1 MNKLSNPQDQAP
13 AAVHHDKKVW
23 LEKAQ
28 IACKRIPPLWPLQN
42 FVAVNPYLGFSN
54 LHFLQANVLLEQA
67 AHQAALMPVSHYQSK
82 IQAGKIQDAHLEEA
96 LRLIRLQYPEGC
108 SEEVKALTVTHLK
121 IWLNVHSSQR
131 QPLAAVESVAEMVDR
146 INRSS
151 WADAITQEVSKHC
164 AAYYDE
170 GQSAWRLPWSA
181 QPLYAAWLER
191 SAMDANLE
199 LMGWKGLRNWIAL
212 LPASPEVALVG
223 LLEKLGLQPKE
234 GERYLHRLLISIAGW
249 SGHVQFKVRQN
260 GLAGIP
266 DNSLLQLLAIRLA
279 YDVAALECLGSV
291 TLRDQWNKQWKV
303 RQQEAHQTELVMHYA
318 CHLAS
323 ELAYQGQLVSAL
335 RQPHAVEGEKRRAK
349 AQAVFCID
357 VRSEVFRRAL
367 ETTSAEIETRG
378 FAGFFG
384 MPLEL
389 IPFGQQHGQAQCP
402 VLLNPQFK
410 VRETLAHGNAKAQ
423 AKALATQRA
432 FKQFH
437 FAWNAFKSSAISCFS
452 FVETLGVGFAWRLF
466 RNAFLSHLR
475 ADGAP
480 PPPNRKPDIHQH
492 EEGHHP
498 HHHHDAVGCT
508 GIAKADQVRLARGAL
523 KHMGLRGDFAR
534 LVLLCGHGSESTN
547 NAFAA
552 SLECGACGG
561 HSGEANARVAAEIL
575 NLDHVRLALAKEGVV
590 IPQDTFFIAG
600 LHNTTTDEV
609 TLFDLDQIPASHA
622 EDLAA
627 LQVCTQRAGEIARR
641 ERARALGIKSRLQPF
656 MDCAVHS
663 RAADW
668 SQVRPEWGLVNN
680 ASFIIGPR
688 QLTRQLN
695 LGGRS
700 FLHDYD
706 YSHDGQ
712 LETLELIL
720 TAPVVVTSWIN
731 LQYYGSTVQHSL
743 FGSGNKVLHNVVGTL
758 GVCVGNGGDLRAG
771 LPLQSVHDGKSW
783 VHDPLRLSVFL
794 AAPREAINQVLEN
807 HPEVQQLFSN
817 GWIHLVAMDPQGQ
830 TFHRYLKDNE
840 WMPVAV

>member
-1 MNKLSNPQDQAP
+1 MTTLTHSLSAP
-13 AAVHHDKKVW
+13 SAKPLYDREVW
-23 LEKAQ
+23 LKKAQ

-54 LHFLQANVLLEQA
+54 LHFLQANVLLEQS
-67 AHQAALMPVSHYQSK
+67 AHQAALMPIEHYQSK
-82 IQAGKIQDAHLEEA
+82 MQSGKIQDVHLEEA
-96 LRLIRLQYPEGC
+96 LRLMRLQYPEGRN
-108 SEEVKALTVTHLK
+108 EETGALTVTHLK
-121 IWLNVHSSQR
+121 LWLNLHSSQR
-131 QPLAAVESVAEMVDR
+131 KPLGVVESVAEIADR
-146 INRSS
+146 LSHSS
-151 WADAITQEVSKHC
+151 WSDAITQEISKHC

-170 GQSAWRLPWSA
+170 GQSAWRMPWAA
-181 QPLYAAWLER
+181 QSLYAAWLER
-191 SAMDANLE
+191 SAIDANLE
-199 LMGWKGLRNWIAL
+199 LMGWKGLRTWISK
-212 LPASPEVALVG
+212 LPTSPESALVW
-223 LLEKLGLQPKE
+223 LLEKLGLHPNK
-234 GERYLHRLLISIAGW
+234 GERYLHRLLVSIAGW

-266 DNSLLQLLAIRLA
+266 DTSLLQLLTIRLA
-279 YDVAALECLGSV
+279 YDVAVLECLGAV
-291 TLRDQWNKQWKV
+291 TLRDQWSKQWKTLI
-303 RQQEAHQTELVMHYA
+303 QDSHQSDLMKHYV
-318 CHLAS
+318 CHLAG
-323 ELAYQGQLVSAL
+323 ELAYQGQLVTAL
-335 RQPHAVEGEKRRAK
+335 KQPQKAAFEKRRAK

-367 ETTSAEIETRG
+367 ETVSTEVETRG

-384 MPLEL
+384 VPMEY

-402 VLLNPQFK
+402 VLLTPQFK
-410 VRETLAHGNAKAQ
+410 VRETLAQGDAAVQ
-423 AKALATQRA
+423 SKALATQRA
-432 FKQFH
+432 IKQFH

-466 RNAFLSHLR
+466 RNAFLPHLR
-475 ADGAP
+475 ADGPP

-492 EEGHHP
+492 GEGCQ
-498 HHHHDAVGCT
+498 HHHDSVACT
-508 GIAKADQVRLARGAL
+508 GIAKADQIRLARGAL
-523 KHMGLRGDFAR
+523 KHMGLRSDFAR
-534 LVLLCGHGSESTN
+534 LVLLCAHGSESTN

-575 NLDHVRLALAKEGVV
+575 NLGHVRQALAEEGVV
-590 IPQDTFFIAG
+590 IPHDTLFIAG

-609 TLFDLDQIPASHA
+609 TLFDLDQLPESHA
-622 EDLAA
+622 QDLKDLLAS
-627 LQVCTQRAGEIARR
+627 TQKAGEIARM
-641 ERARALGIKSRLQPF
+641 ERARALGIRSRLQPF
-656 MDCAVHS
+656 MDCEVHS

-688 QLTRQLN
+688 QLTRHLN
-695 LGGRS
+695 LGGRA

-706 YSHDGQ
+706 HSQDPQ

-758 GVCVGNGGDLRAG
+758 GVCLGNGGDLRSG
-771 LPLQSVHDGKSW
+771 LPLQSVHDGKTW

-794 AAPREAINQVLEN
+794 AAPTDAINQILEK
-807 HPEVQQLFSN
+807 HPEVEQLFGN
-817 GWIHLVAMDPQGQ
+817 GWIHLVAMDPQAQ
-830 TFHRYLKDNE
+830 TFHRYLRDNQ
-840 WMPVAV
+840 WMPVAA